1 MISRILEDFR
11 RTWPQLAITDVL
23 AKVIG
28 FVLLTPAAGILL
40 GLLVSSRG
48 GGVLTDEDIL
58 FFFLRPLGMVTLLVA
73 GAIFAG
79 IGFAEQAGLM
89 TIVFGARHERS
100 INYLEALRHVVRRA
114 TSIFNLAGQMVARLL
129 LYAAPFLVAGGLVY
143 LFLLTDF
150 DINYYLAE
158 RPREFYL
165 AAVLIGIVVVA
176 LIVVLARLILSWTYA
191 LPLVLFGNAG
201 GAEALKESRDLAT
214 GHRRTLAR
222 WLIGWAVLSLLAA
235 ALVTAGAGA
244 VARQLIPETSG
255 SLTAV
260 VFATGTAMV
269 VSGLLNILV
278 SFVTGAIFSI
288 LIVNLWWDRTDSHG
302 EQLASQL
309 DTEPLG
315 AKASWNVPRKAVLWG
330 AVVAAIA
337 AIGIGLVLAGNAKV
351 EDRAVIT
358 AHRGASGGAPENTLA
373 AIEGAITDGADWVE
387 FDVQEIADGTVVV
400 WHDSD
405 FKRIAGVDRKIWEV
419 TTEELRDIDIGS
431 WFSPEFKDQR
441 VPTLAEVLDL
451 CKGKIKLNI
460 ELKYYGHNDRLEEK
474 VIEQVEAAG
483 LASDVVLMS
492 LKQEL
497 VERAQDLRPDWPV
510 GLLTAVA
517 LGDLTK
523 LEVDFYAVAT
533 SIATRR
539 FIRNVHGLDREVY
552 VWTVNE
558 PVQMAAMMG
567 LGIDNLITDE
577 PALARSVLEERA
589 EMNQIERL
597 ILLIAGRFG
606 IVPPREGPSTEADA

>member
-1 MISRILEDFR
+1 LER
-11 RTWPQLAITDVL
+11 AEKGS
-23 AKVIG
+23 A
-28 FVLLTPAAGILL
+28 L
-40 GLLVSSRG
+40 GCGGGGDRSHRHRSSTGRQRQGGGSSRDHG
-48 GGVLTDEDIL
+48 SS
-58 FFFLRPLGMVTLLVA
+58 RRLGWGTREHA
-73 GAIFAG
+73 G
-79 IGFAEQAGLM
+79 
-89 TIVFGARHERS
+89 R
-100 INYLEALRHVVRRA
+100 
-114 TSIFNLAGQMVARLL
+114 
-129 LYAAPFLVAGGLVY
+129 
-143 LFLLTDF
+143 
-150 DINYYLAE
+150 
-158 RPREFYL
+158 
-165 AAVLIGIVVVA
+165 
-176 LIVVLARLILSWTYA
+176 
-191 LPLVLFGNAG
+191 
-201 GAEALKESRDLAT
+201 
-214 GHRRTLAR
+214 
-222 WLIGWAVLSLLAA
+222 
-235 ALVTAGAGA
+235 
-244 VARQLIPETSG
+244 
-255 SLTAV
+255 
-260 VFATGTAMV
+260 
-269 VSGLLNILV
+269 
-278 SFVTGAIFSI
+278 
-288 LIVNLWWDRTDSHG
+288 
-302 EQLASQL
+302 
-309 DTEPLG
+309 
-315 AKASWNVPRKAVLWG
+315 
-330 AVVAAIA
+330 
-337 AIGIGLVLAGNAKV
+337 
-351 EDRAVIT
+351 
-358 AHRGASGGAPENTLA
+358 HRGR
-373 AIEGAITDGADWVE
+373 DHRWRRWVE

>member
-1 MISRILEDFR
+1 MISKIVEDFR

-23 AKVIG
+23 AKVAG

-40 GLLVSSRG
+40 GLLVSRQA
-48 GGVLTDEDIL
+48 GGVVTDEDIL
-58 FFFLRPLGMVTLLVA
+58 FFFLRPLGLVTLLVA

-79 IGFAEQAGLM
+79 IGFVEQAGLM
-89 TIVFGARHERS
+89 TIVFGARHDRS
-100 INYLEALRHVVRRA
+100 IHYYEALRHVVRRVA
-114 TSIFNLAGQMVARLL
+114 SIFNLAGQMVARVLL
-129 LYAAPFLVAGGLVY
+129 HAAPFLVAGGLVF
-143 LFLLTDF
+143 LLLLTDF

-165 AAVLIGIVVVA
+165 AAVLIGLIVVA
-176 LIVVLARLILSWTYA
+176 LVVVLARLLLSWAYA
-191 LPLVLFGNAG
+191 LPLVLFENSG
-201 GAEALKESRDLAT
+201 GAEALKESRDLAS
-214 GHRRTLAR
+214 GHRPTLAW
-222 WLIGWAVLSLLAA
+222 WLIGWAVLSLLTAT
-235 ALVTAGAGA
+235 LVTAGVGA
-244 VARQLIPETSG
+244 IARLVIPEASE

-260 VFATGTAMV
+260 VVGTGTAMV

-288 LIVNLWWDRTDSHG
+288 LVVNLWWDRTASHG
-302 EQLASQL
+302 ERLASQI

-315 AKASWNVPRKAVLWG
+315 TKASWKVPKKALFWG
-330 AVVAAIA
+330 AVAAAVAAIV
-337 AIGIGLVLAGNAKV
+337 IGLLLASNAKV

-358 AHRGASGGAPENTLA
+358 AHRGASGAAPENTLA

-405 FKRIAGVDRKIWEV
+405 FKRIAGVDRKIWDV
-419 TTEELRDIDIGS
+419 TIEELRGIDIGS
-431 WFSPEFKDQR
+431 WFAPEFEDQR
-441 VPTLAEVLDL
+441 VPTLAEVLEL

-483 LASDVVLMS
+483 LVSDVVIMS

-497 VERAQDLRPDWPV
+497 VERVQELRPDWTA

-523 LEVDFYAVAT
+523 LEVDFYAVNT
-533 SIATRR
+533 PIARRR

-558 PVQMAAMMG
+558 PVQMSAMMS
-567 LGIDNLITDE
+567 LGVDNIITDE
-577 PALARSVLEERA
+577 PALARSVLKERA
-589 EMNQIERL
+589 EMNQVERL

-606 IVPPREGPSTEADA
+606 IVPPSEGPSTEADA

>member
-1 MISRILEDFR
+1 
-11 RTWPQLAITDVL
+11 
-23 AKVIG
+23 
-28 FVLLTPAAGILL
+28 
-40 GLLVSSRG
+40 
-48 GGVLTDEDIL
+48 
-58 FFFLRPLGMVTLLVA
+58 
-73 GAIFAG
+73 
-79 IGFAEQAGLM
+79 
-89 TIVFGARHERS
+89 
-100 INYLEALRHVVRRA
+100 
-114 TSIFNLAGQMVARLL
+114 
-129 LYAAPFLVAGGLVY
+129 
-143 LFLLTDF
+143 
-150 DINYYLAE
+150 
-158 RPREFYL
+158 
-165 AAVLIGIVVVA
+165 
-176 LIVVLARLILSWTYA
+176 
-191 LPLVLFGNAG
+191 
-201 GAEALKESRDLAT
+201 LKESRGLAT
-214 GHRRTLAR
+214 GHCATLAW

-235 ALVTAGAGA
+235 TLVTAGVGA
-244 VARQLIPETSG
+244 VARLLIPEASE
-255 SLTAV
+255 SLAAV
-260 VFATGTAMV
+260 VVGTGTAMV
-269 VSGLLNILV
+269 VSGLLNLLV

-288 LIVNLWWDRTDSHG
+288 LIVNLWWIRTDSHG

-315 AKASWNVPRKAVLWG
+315 TKASWKVPKKALLWG

-358 AHRGASGGAPENTLA
+358 AHRGASGAAPENTLA

-405 FKRIAGVDRKIWEV
+405 FKRIAGVDRKIWDV
-419 TTEELRDIDIGS
+419 TPEELREIDIGS

-451 CKGKIKLNI
+451 CRGKIKLNI

-483 LASDVVLMS
+483 LESDVVLMS

-497 VERAQDLRPDWPV
+497 VARAQELRPDWPV

-517 LGDLTK
+517 LGNLTK
-523 LEVDFYAVAT
+523 FEVDFYAVST
-533 SIATRR
+533 GIATGR

-567 LGIDNLITDE
+567 LGVDNIITDE

-589 EMNQIERL
+589 EMNQVERL

-606 IVPPREGPSTEADA
+606 IVPPRAGPSTEADA

>member
-1 MISRILEDFR
+1 MISRIFEDFR

-23 AKVIG
+23 AKVVG

-40 GLLVSSRG
+40 GLLVSRRG
-48 GGVLTDEDIL
+48 GGVVTDEDIL
-58 FFFLRPLGMVTLLVA
+58 FFFLRPLGLVILILG
-73 GAIFAG
+73 GAILIG
-79 IGFAEQAGLM
+79 IGFVEQAGLM
-89 TIVFGARHERS
+89 TIGFGARHDRS
-100 INYLEALRHVVRRA
+100 ITYYEALRHVVRRA
-114 TSIFNLAGQMVARLL
+114 ASIFNLAGQMVARLL

-143 LFLLTDF
+143 LLLLTEF

-158 RPREFYL
+158 KPPEFYL
-165 AAVLIGIVVVA
+165 AAVLIGLVVVA
-176 LIVVLARLILSWTYA
+176 LVIVLARLVIGWAYA
-191 LPLVLFGNAG
+191 LPLVLFENEG
-201 GAEALKESRDLAT
+201 GAEALKESRDLAA
-214 GHRRTLAR
+214 GNRPRLAW

-235 ALVTAGAGA
+235 TLVTAGVGA
-244 VARQLIPETSG
+244 IARLVIPEASE

-260 VFATGTAMV
+260 VVGTGTAMV
-269 VSGLLNILV
+269 VSGVLNLLV
-278 SFVTGAIFSI
+278 SFVTGAIFSL
-288 LIVNLWWDRTDSHG
+288 LIVNLWWDRADSHG
-302 EQLASQL
+302 EQLVSQL
-309 DTEPLG
+309 KDEPLG
-315 AKASWNVPRKAVLWG
+315 TKASWKVPKKALLWG
-330 AVVAAIA
+330 AVAAAVAAIV
-337 AIGIGLVLAGNAKV
+337 IGLVLAGNAKV

-358 AHRGASGGAPENTLA
+358 AHRGSSGGAPENTLA

-405 FKRIAGVDRKIWEV
+405 FKRIAGVDRKIWDV
-419 TTEELRDIDIGS
+419 TPEELLDIDIGS
-431 WFSPEFKDQR
+431 WFSPEFQDQR
-441 VPTLAEVLDL
+441 VPTLVEVLDL

-483 LASDVVLMS
+483 LESDVVLMS
-492 LKQEL
+492 LKQEQ
-497 VERAQDLRPDWPV
+497 VERVQQLRPGWPV

-523 LEVDFYAVAT
+523 LEVDFYAVNT
-533 SIATRR
+533 PIARRR
-539 FIRNVHGLDREVY
+539 FIRNVHGLDREIY

-558 PVQMAAMMG
+558 PVQMAAMMS
-567 LGIDNLITDE
+567 LGVDNIITDE

-589 EMNQIERL
+589 EMNQVERM